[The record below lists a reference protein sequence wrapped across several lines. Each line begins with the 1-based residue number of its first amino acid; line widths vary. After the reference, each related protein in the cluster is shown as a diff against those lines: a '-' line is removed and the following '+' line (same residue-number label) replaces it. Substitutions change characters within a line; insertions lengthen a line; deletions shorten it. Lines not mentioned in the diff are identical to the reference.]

1 MDISYKTKLIKQKAF
16 ELGFSHVGIS
26 KSMFLEKEAKQLE
39 VWLSNNFHGKMQ
51 YMENYFDK
59 RTDPGKLVDGA
70 KSVISLLFNYHNP
83 LKQQDED
90 APKISQYAYGKDYHF
105 VLKKKLLELQSFITT
120 NFGISCAIFFVWL
133 NKILKVVQCILC

>member
-51 YMENYFDK
+51 YMENTWQITILLQSY
-59 RTDPGKLVDGA
+59 
-70 KSVISLLFNYHNP
+70 KSYS
-83 LKQQDED
+83 
-90 APKISQYAYGKDYHF
+90 
-105 VLKKKLLELQSFITT
+105 KKK
-120 NFGISCAIFFVWL
+120 
-133 NKILKVVQCILC
+133 K